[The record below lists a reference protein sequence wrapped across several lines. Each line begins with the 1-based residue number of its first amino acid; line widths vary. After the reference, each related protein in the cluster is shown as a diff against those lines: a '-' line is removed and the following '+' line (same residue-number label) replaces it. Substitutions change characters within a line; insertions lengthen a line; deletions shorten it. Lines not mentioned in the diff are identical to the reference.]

1 MSLNTPAASTQ
12 KDASDQQTL
21 NALFETHKDALRGYI
36 GKRVQDPSQ
45 VDDVLQDVFIK
56 LQSLK
61 VEDIKYPKAYL
72 YRMANN
78 LIIDEQRRQ
87 SRFLEPHQSDNL
99 QQNNHLESHPETQDE
114 RSPEAILNQAQRL
127 SLVTKALQELP
138 EKTRDAFCL
147 LRFKQMDKQ
156 DVAGEMG
163 ISVNM
168 VEKHVRKALEY
179 CQMKIKKSE

>member
-1 MSLNTPAASTQ
+1 M
-12 KDASDQQTL
+12 TL
-21 NALFETHKDALRGYI
+21 NSPTATTHKDGAEADTAKQTLHAIFDVHKEALRGYI
-36 GKRVQDPSQ
+36 GKRVHDATM
-45 VDDVLQDVFIK
+45 VDDVLQDIFIK

-78 LIIDEQRRQ
+78 LIIDEQRKQ
-87 SRFLEPHQSDNL
+87 SRYIHQTPSDDNPSE
-99 QQNNHLESHPETQDE
+99 NHLEPQEQ
-114 RSPEAILNQAQRL
+114 RSPEAILNQAQHL
-127 SLVTKALQELP
+127 TVVTNALKELP

-147 LRFKQMDKQ
+147 LRLRQLDKR
-156 DVAGEMG
+156 DVAEQLG